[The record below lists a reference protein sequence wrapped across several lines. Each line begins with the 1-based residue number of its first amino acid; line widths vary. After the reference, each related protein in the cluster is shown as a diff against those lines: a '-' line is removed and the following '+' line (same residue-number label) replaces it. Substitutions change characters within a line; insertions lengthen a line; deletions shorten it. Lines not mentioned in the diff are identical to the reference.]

1 MNATVTAQVLPPRMR
16 TIEVFPVDPKLACPD
31 KILAILADRF
41 HVGDAVRRAEVLSCT
56 ALCFDVAS
64 DYQLDADE
72 VPVFVWR
79 QI

>member
-1 MNATVTAQVLPPRMR
+1 MSAAIKAQILPPRMR

-31 KILAILADRF
+31 EILARLADRF

-64 DYQLDADE
+64 DHQLDADE
-72 VPVFVWR
+72 LPVFVWR